1 MLKHKLQALALGL
14 IFALG
19 TATVAAA
26 ESSALNKIL
35 DSGTLRVGTTGD
47 FNPMSFKDP
56 ETKEY
61 MGHQIDAA
69 KQLAT
74 DMGVEIEFVPTDWK
88 TLINGIVADK
98 YDIVM
103 TGTSMTVGR
112 AKAAG
117 YTVPW
122 GRTGYLPLAH
132 KDSAGRFKS
141 WDDLNN
147 ADVTIGYNLGTAF
160 AGFVKTRLPNAK
172 RREVESPARDW
183 QELLAK
189 RVDVTISSTLEAGKL
204 SSTHEAL
211 VIPFN
216 ETANSLPLSF
226 MVRQDDQ
233 VWLNFLNNWMRMK
246 HEIGFFKSLNQKWGI
261 EGQD

>member
-1 MLKHKLQALALGL
+1 MIKRKIIALAAAL
-14 IFALG
+14 ILSLTTSTGFAAG
-19 TATVAAA
+19 
-26 ESSALNKIL
+26 SSLNKVL
-35 DSGTLRVGTTGD
+35 DSGKVRVGTTGD

-56 ETKEY
+56 ATQQY

-69 KQLAT
+69 RQLAK
-74 DMGVEIEFVPTDWK
+74 DLGVEVEFVATDWK

-103 TGTSMTVGR
+103 TGTSMTVSR

-117 YTVPW
+117 YTIPW
-122 GRTGYLPLAH
+122 GRTGYLPLVR
-132 KDSAGRFKS
+132 DDNAGRFKT
-141 WDDLNN
+141 WEDLNN
-147 ADVTIGYNLGTAF
+147 PDVTVGYNLGTSF
-160 AGFVKTRLPNAK
+160 ADFVKNRLPKAK

-183 QELLAK
+183 QELLAG

-204 SSTHEAL
+204 STTHERL
-211 VIPFN
+211 LIPFQQ
-216 ETANSLPLSF
+216 TANSLPLSF

-246 HEIGFFKSLNQKWGI
+246 HEIGYFKSLNAKWGI
-261 EGQD
+261 QGQE